1 MEDECVKIHLS
12 LKSVVETVGSGA
24 HLSVTLIYND
34 SGCRVFTLLLFHILS
49 ITKNVDVINV

>member
-24 HLSVTLIYND
+24 YLSVTLIYND
-34 SGCRVFTLLLFHILS
+34 SGCRDFTFICCYF
-49 ITKNVDVINV
+49 IFYP